1 MSELILF
8 TLNAIVVYLLAD
20 WLVRMIEKRRGGV
33 MKQRQVVFF
42 YFSGTGTDQLSVFAI
57 SSGTHLKIWQQ
68 TLVQYAG
75 YPNCRCKRASNVEK

>member
-1 MSELILF
+1 MSELVLF

-42 YFSGTGTDQLSVFAI
+42 VIF
-57 SSGTHLKIWQQ
+57 
-68 TLVQYAG
+68 LVLVLTSFQFLQYLLA
-75 YPNCRCKRASNVEK
+75 PT

>member
-20 WLVRMIEKRRGGV
+20 WLVRKIEKRRGGV

-42 YFSGTGTDQLSVFAI
+42 VIF
-57 SSGTHLKIWQQ
+57 
-68 TLVQYAG
+68 LVLVLTSFQFLRYLLA
-75 YPNCRCKRASNVEK
+75 PA